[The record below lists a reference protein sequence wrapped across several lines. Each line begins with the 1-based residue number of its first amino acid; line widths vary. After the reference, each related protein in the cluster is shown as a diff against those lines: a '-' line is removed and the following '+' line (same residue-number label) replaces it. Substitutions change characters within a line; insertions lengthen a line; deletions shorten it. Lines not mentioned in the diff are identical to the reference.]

1 MKQKYLKIHQKNHCV
16 GFKSSTFS
24 NFRTAAN
31 LQVDTGFKFANFA
44 TLMSANIQ
52 EPHEMERIPLHL
64 TRQSTVERQEN
75 ETRDE
80 KGEEYTLSKSSETPS
95 SNSKEIMLI
104 PR

>member
-1 MKQKYLKIHQKNHCV
+1 M

-31 LQVDTGFKFANFA
+31 LQVDTAFKYANFA
-44 TLMSANIQ
+44 ILMSANIQ
-52 EPHEMERIPLHL
+52 DPHEMERIPLHL

-80 KGEEYTLSKSSETPS
+80 KGEEEYTLSKSSETPS

>member
-1 MKQKYLKIHQKNHCV
+1 M

-31 LQVDTGFKFANFA
+31 LQVDTAFKYANFA
-44 TLMSANIQ
+44 ILMSANIQ
-52 EPHEMERIPLHL
+52 DPHEMERIPLHL

-80 KGEEYTLSKSSETPS
+80 KGEEYTLSETSETSS

>member
-1 MKQKYLKIHQKNHCV
+1 M

-31 LQVDTGFKFANFA
+31 LQVDTAFKYANFA
-44 TLMSANIQ
+44 ILMSANIQ
-52 EPHEMERIPLHL
+52 DPHEMERIPLHL

-80 KGEEYTLSKSSETPS
+80 KGEEYTLSKSSETSS

>member
-1 MKQKYLKIHQKNHCV
+1 M

-31 LQVDTGFKFANFA
+31 LQVDTGFKYANFA
-44 TLMSANIQ
+44 TLMSGNIQ
-52 EPHEMERIPLHL
+52 DSHEMERIPLHL

-80 KGEEYTLSKSSETPS
+80 GEEYTSSKSSETPS